1 MMSDILI
8 VDDVPE
14 NCRYLASILLEKSYK
29 VRALPNAKLAMLSIE
44 KHPPD
49 LILLDIRMPE
59 VDGFA
64 LCEWVKSHDSFAS
77 IPIIFLSG
85 SHEES
90 EIIKGFDLGA
100 VDYIRKP
107 FYPLEVYKRIQ
118 NQLELIEKERELNQ
132 MIQETLMGSIEA
144 ILDMLAL
151 VDPDAYAKSN
161 RMGRLMEK
169 MVLALG
175 LKKSWRFKTAA
186 MLYNLNE
193 LTTVHDI
200 AFRHYEALTEENE
213 HKQPKN
219 QHAHIIRRIPRLE
232 AVADMIQGS
241 VLEDKPFGQQ
251 SETEKG
257 QTLLKILSE
266 FDLMIVEESDISL
279 IKADLTSKFQDH
291 QEIVARLIGIYEDEL
306 NSTRQTYSLSE
317 LISGIILLED
327 VITTDGVKLVNKG
340 TQLTL
345 NLISL
350 LRRYNHH
357 KHIIEPLI
365 CTK

>member
-1 MMSDILI
+1 MSDILI

-14 NCRYLASILLEKSYK
+14 NCRYLANILLEKSYK
-29 VRALPNAKLAMLSIE
+29 VRALPNAKLAMFSIK

-59 VDGFA
+59 IDGFA
-64 LCEWVKSHDSFAS
+64 LCEWVKSHDEFAS

-118 NQLELIEKERELNQ
+118 NQLKLIEKERELNE
-132 MIQETLMGSIEA
+132 MIRETLMGSIEA

-161 RMGRLMEK
+161 RMGRLM
-169 MVLALG
+169 
-175 LKKSWRFKTAA
+175 KKLVSSLELSENWRFETAA
-186 MLYNLNE
+186 MLYNLND
-193 LTTVHDI
+193 LTSVHDV
-200 AFRHYEALTEENE
+200 AFRHFESLLEPSQQQT
-213 HKQPKN
+213 N
-219 QHAHIIRRIPRLE
+219 QHAHIIRRIPRLGE
-232 AVADMIQGS
+232 VADMIEGATI
-241 VLEDKPFGQQ
+241 EEKPLMEQ
-251 SETEKG
+251 SEVETG

-266 FDLMIVEESDISL
+266 FDHMILKGSDVSL
-279 IKADLTSKFQDH
+279 IKSTLISKFQNH
-291 QEIVARLIGIYEDEL
+291 QEVVAHLIGIYEEEL

-327 VITTDGVKLVNKG
+327 VLTIDGIKLVNKG

-357 KHIIEPLI
+357 KHIIEPII

>member
-44 KHPPD
+44 KHRPD

-59 VDGFA
+59 IDGFA

-169 MVLALG
+169 MVLTLG
-175 LKKSWRFKTAA
+175 LKKNWRFKTAA

-193 LTTVHDI
+193 LSTVHDI
-200 AFRHYEALTEENE
+200 AYRHYEALTEHNR
-213 HKQPKN
+213 QQKN

-232 AVADMIQGS
+232 EVADMIQGS
-241 VLEDKPFGQQ
+241 MLEEKPFNQQ

-266 FDLMIVEESDISL
+266 FDLMTLEESDISL
-279 IKADLTSKFQDH
+279 LKSALISKFQNH
-291 QEIVARLIGIYEDEL
+291 QEIVERLIDIYEDEL

>member
-1 MMSDILI
+1 MSDILI
-8 VDDVPE
+8 VDDIPE

-59 VDGFA
+59 IDGFA

-118 NQLELIEKERELNQ
+118 NQLDLIEKERELNQ

-169 MVLALG
+169 MVLTLG
-175 LKKSWRFKTAA
+175 LKKKWRFKTAA

-200 AFRHYEALTEENE
+200 AYRDYEALIEENRYQS
-213 HKQPKN
+213 H

-241 VLEDKPFGQQ
+241 MLDEKPFNQQ

-257 QTLLKILSE
+257 QTLLKLLSE
-266 FDLMIVEESDISL
+266 FDLMILEESDISL
-279 IKADLTSKFQDH
+279 LKSTLISKFQH
-291 QEIVARLIGIYEDEL
+291 QQEIVEILIGIYEDEL
-306 NSTRQTYSLSE
+306 NSTRKTYSLSE

-327 VITTDGVKLVNKG
+327 VLTTDGVKLVNKG